1 MRKLIL
7 ISLILISLSSCSSPE
22 SDGKRAGELAC
33 KIQKLLQE
41 NMQLAL
47 DGKKDQIDQSKMED
61 LKQELEDFK
70 AEIKDKYK
78 DSEDRQRALEAMQEE
93 MKNCN

>member
-1 MRKLIL
+1 MKIIIKIFILSFTLI
-7 ISLILISLSSCSSPE
+7 SCSSPE

-78 DSEDRQRALEAMQEE
+78 DSEDRQRAIEAMQEE